1 MTWQLMWRNVGAAE
15 LKATLQLLV
24 IYWLRKVGTLAMGLK
39 ILKQDYL
46 SNIIMA
52 EDLKAE
58 STHSK
63 ILGLKRK
70 KEKNN
75 NKRETEKPIWSA
87 TATTT
92 WECRVRIV
100 W

>member
-1 MTWQLMWRNVGAAE
+1 
-15 LKATLQLLV
+15 
-24 IYWLRKVGTLAMGLK
+24 
-39 ILKQDYL
+39 
-46 SNIIMA
+46 MA

-75 NKRETEKPIWSA
+75 NKREKEKPIWSA

-92 WECRVRIV
+92 
-100 W
+100 